1 MRRREFLK
9 IGATAIPA
17 VLPVTISAAVS
28 FRASAAIR
36 KYRLEALVPYLDTL
50 LPEDGAPS
58 ASQLSLHE
66 HLVDHALDVPNYV
79 ELLSLGCRWLDGQ
92 AGPGAN
98 FAALGEAARVR
109 LINLMEH
116 STPGTIERQ
125 FFERTLADAMQFYYA
140 HPRTWKVLGF
150 AGPPQPVGFPDYR
163 QPPA

>member
-9 IGATAIPA
+9 IGAAAIPA
-17 VLPVTISAAVS
+17 VLPASISAAVS

-36 KYRLEALVPYLDTL
+36 KHRLESLVPYLDTL
-50 LPEDGAPS
+50 LPGENTPS

-79 ELLSLGCRWLDGQ
+79 ELLSLGCYWLNGQ
-92 AGPGAN
+92 AGAGTN
-98 FAALGEAARVR
+98 FAALDEAARVR
-109 LINLMEH
+109 LITLMEH

-125 FFERTLADAMQFYYA
+125 FFDRTLSDTMQFYYA
-140 HPRTWKVLGF
+140 HPRTWKALGF

>member
-50 LPEDGAPS
+50 LPEDSAPS

-66 HLVDHALDVPNYV
+66 HLVDHALDVPKYV

-92 AGPGAN
+92 AGPVTN
-98 FAALGEAARVR
+98 FAALDEAARVQ
-109 LINLMEH
+109 LVTLMER
-116 STPGTIERQ
+116 STPGSIERQ
-125 FFERTLADAMQFYYA
+125 FFDRTLSDSMQFYYA
-140 HPRTWKVLGF
+140 HPRTWESLGF

-163 QPPA
+163 QPPT